1 MSIDFSNIDNVI
13 DGKGINH
20 DITAPKDIET
30 LETIA
35 AINNAKR
42 AAEDAEDD
50 SSDTLSIGEEIN
62 LSLDEIDLSS
72 GPTLDIET
80 L

>member
-1 MSIDFSNIDNVI
+1 MDEVTIISAEQHETDTGFMRPYYRDWDNW
-13 DGKGINH
+13 H
-20 DITAPKDIET
+20 D
-30 LETIA
+30 
-35 AINNAKR
+35 
-42 AAEDAEDD
+42 EDD